1 MTELERRIK
10 AKIPGE
16 DTGIVVKHSVCDV
29 CAPGP
34 HCGVD
39 CYVKDGK
46 IIKVEGTDSH
56 PTNHGLLC
64 PKGQSNRQYVYRPDR
79 IHTPLRRVG
88 ARGEGKF
95 EPISW
100 DEALDEVA
108 RHMLEYKEQFG
119 PESVAFFSGYEK
131 WYRPYLERLTYAFGS
146 PNYGTESSCCFTAAV
161 MAWRIAAGVDKCDPD
176 LRNCKLFLGWAY
188 GGYYNA
194 YLSARPTIT
203 AHENGMKVIIIDH
216 RRTPMAERIADLFI
230 QIRPGTDAALAFCF
244 ANELIRRGWIDH
256 DYIEKNVH
264 GFKEYA
270 EYVSR
275 FTPEYTETI
284 TGVSPALIEQA
295 VQMMHENMPVA
306 INESG
311 SGMLHHRNGMQGYR
325 AIMALSALM
334 GTFDRPGGQIPTF
347 LTYAHSM
354 GGFETK
360 EYEFSTEI
368 RPHIE
373 AVGARTFPV
382 WEEPVHEMQSM
393 DLSRQ
398 ILEGTP
404 YPVKGVFALGL
415 NARMFPE
422 SEKMFEALRN
432 LDFYVDTDLFMT
444 DAAKYADI
452 VLPACSSFERGEFKP
467 YRGGLAWYTN
477 PAIEPI
483 GEARS
488 DVQICTELAR
498 VMDLPDETLKKG
510 YDYFIQHYILDD
522 YGAKVKDLKKVELPV
537 KIADVTPYV
546 PMQDLKKGLKTPT
559 GKFELKS
566 AIIEQHPEW
575 GLDALP
581 TYKEPLDNADPEK
594 YPFVFTSGSR
604 IPNALHSR
612 LHKVPR
618 NRSLRPDPM
627 ADMNV
632 LDCEALGVK
641 EGDMIEISTERGAIT
656 VKVKPTMT
664 VPRGLV
670 NLFHGYSEADAESI
684 MDENHL
690 DPYSGFP
697 AYRSTRCMV
706 RKKEEA

>member
-146 PNYGTESSCCFTAAV
+146 PNYGTESSCCFTSAV

-176 LRNCKLFLGWAY
+176 LRHCKLFLGWAY

-270 EYVSR
+270 EYVSK

-382 WEEPVHEMQSM
+382 WEETVHEMQSM
-393 DLSRQ
+393 DLPRQ
-398 ILEGTP
+398 ILDADP
-404 YPVKGVFALGL
+404 YPIKMVWAHGM
-415 NARMFPE
+415 NYRMFSDDERMKRALE
-422 SEKMFEALRN
+422 S
-432 LDFYVDTDLFMT
+432 LDFFVDIDLFLT
-444 DAAKYADI
+444 DTAKLADI
-452 VLPACSSFERGEFKP
+452 VLPCCSGFERSELRIHGGAHATYTQKVIEPLYQSRSDTDIIFDLAKRLNLDDP
-467 YRGGLAWYTN
+467 YITSDYDTCLRYMLRDNPEIDLDELKSAGGLPVHVN
-477 PAIEPI
+477 
-483 GEARS
+483 
-488 DVQICTELAR
+488 
-498 VMDLPDETLKKG
+498 
-510 YDYFIQHYILDD
+510 
-522 YGAKVKDLKKVELPV
+522 AKMYEVGTWQFR
-537 KIADVTPYV
+537 TPS
-546 PMQDLKKGLKTPT
+546 
-559 GKFELKS
+559 GKFELWSERIAKY
-566 AIIEQHPEW
+566 ADQGFTP
-575 GLDALP
+575 LP
-581 TYKEPLDNADPEK
+581 TMDDPLPGDAEK
-594 YPFVFTSGSR
+594 YPFTMISGTR
-604 IPNALHSR
+604 RPNMLHSR
-612 LHKVPR
+612 LHDMPWLQ
-618 NRSLRPDPM
+618 SL
-627 ADMNV
+627 
-632 LDCEALGVK
+632 G
-641 EGDMIEISTERGAIT
+641 TAIT
-656 VKVKPTMT
+656 AEINTFDAERLGIKDGDWVELYTDLGSIEMKAKLTAFTMAGT
-664 VPRGLV
+664 INTYHSFRDADV
-670 NLFHGYSEADAESI
+670 NKLIPADAC
-684 MDENHL
+684 DR
-690 DPYSGFP
+690 YSGFP
-697 AYRSTRCMV
+697 AFKSYRCGL
-706 RKKEEA
+706 RKKVTE